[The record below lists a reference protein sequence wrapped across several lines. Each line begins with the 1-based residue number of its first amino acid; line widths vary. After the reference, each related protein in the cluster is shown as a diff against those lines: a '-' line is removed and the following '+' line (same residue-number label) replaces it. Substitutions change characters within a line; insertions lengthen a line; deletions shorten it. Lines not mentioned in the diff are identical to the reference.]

1 MTPGREEGD
10 GEETPDVDEVAGDN
24 KFAALARKIYMA
36 LGGDANVTSI
46 DNCTT
51 RLRLTV
57 NDTSIVDQAK
67 IKATGVPGVKV
78 IDSKNIQVIVGTEVQ
93 FVADE
98 MNKIKKGEASTAGE
112 PVKKPEVKQ
121 EAPKNYNKRN

>member
-1 MTPGREEGD
+1 IYD
-10 GEETPDVDEVAGDN
+10 G
-24 KFAALARKIYMA
+24 
-36 LGGDANVTSI
+36 LGADANVTSI

-57 NDTSIVDQAK
+57 KDTGKVDQAK

-78 IDSKNIQVIVGTEVQ
+78 FDDTNIQVIVGTEVQ

-98 MNKIKKGEASTAGE
+98 M
-112 PVKKPEVKQ
+112 Q
-121 EAPKNYNKRN
+121 RLFYHQAPATP